1 MSEYIDPDK
10 ESFGRFKDL
19 PRDQTIQML
28 NLVLLNDTAHYE
40 DGTLVT
46 GREAYSA
53 YGRESGP
60 IFSRLGGK
68 IIWSGNFEL
77 MLIGPQ
83 ERHWDICFIAEYP
96 NGEAFIS
103 MIRDAEYQKA
113 VKHRQAAVKDS
124 RLIRLSPNEVSES
137 FG

>member
-1 MSEYIDPDK
+1 MGSYIDPTK
-10 ESFGRFKDL
+10 ERYALFKGL
-19 PRDQTIQML
+19 PRDSKIHML
-28 NLVLLNDTAHYE
+28 NLVQLNDTAQYQ

-60 IFSRLGGK
+60 IFEGLGGR
-68 IIWSGNFEL
+68 IVWSGNFDL
-77 MLIGPQ
+77 MLIGP
-83 ERHWDICFIAEYP
+83 EDRKWDICFIAEYP

-103 MIRDAEYQKA
+103 MLRDPMYRAA
-113 VKHRQAAVKDS
+113 VVHRQVAVKDS
-124 RLIRLSPNEVSES
+124 RLIRLSPQEDGKW